1 MLSFSQHITEI
12 EEGVNDPAIFKAIFL
27 AGGPGSGK
35 SFIVGKTGLTSLG
48 FKVVNPDTAFEKALN
63 KAGLEMNPDNIFSV
77 KGQDIRGRAKEL
89 TNKQQELYVKGRL
102 GLVID
107 GTGKDANKIL
117 RQRGLLQK
125 LGYSTAMIL
134 VNTDKETALKR
145 NDARPRRLD
154 PKEVGKMW
162 DEVQSNL
169 GRYQQAFKKNFIIVD
184 NSDGKDYNKETLRAY
199 RLMSKFAK
207 AEPMNPIA
215 KKWIATQ
222 KEETNPRIPRKK
234 GQPANS
240 KKHSDLYTDEN
251 PRGTIHGL
259 GFKDVETAR
268 ASIKKI
274 ENSGRKHAHKIQA
287 AVAMEQRAREMGK
300 TAEAAIYRTYINKM
314 KKKTKEMNKSEDT
327 GGIGFQAKGYME
339 YHPKNN
345 KKFRKLTPFQ
355 TESYKSL
362 FLPEQKNTHMTH
374 IEDKVLYGGVKG
386 TREAINAL
394 RSIRDML
401 AGKSSTQ
408 MSVKWDGAPAIFCGE
423 DPTDGKFFVAKKG
436 IFAKSGAKVY
446 KSNADID
453 ADNSGDLAEKLKLAF
468 KHLKNLGIKDVI
480 QGDFL
485 YSKQDLNKTKI
496 DGKQYITFHP
506 NTIVYAVEAG
516 TEAAKR
522 ITKSQIGV
530 VWHTTYKG
538 KDFASMKASYGVKKI
553 PSSPAVW
560 SQDAELSGAGEATM
574 NEKETKEVTS
584 YLSTAGFLFNKV
596 AGDTLRELE
605 KNPKLAQL
613 IEQYNNTFVRAGQM
627 LPDSKKHTA
636 RLIRWIENKYK
647 KEIDKRKTAKGKQ
660 AQQDKLDSIL
670 KFFSPQNKVSL
681 VNMFDLQK
689 NIVLAKLKLINR
701 LNSISNID
709 AFVKTSKGYKTTGAE
724 GYVAID
730 KLGGGAVKLVD
741 RLEFSYNNFSPD
753 ILKGWDKPR

>member
-1 MLSFSQHITEI
+1 MISFLEHIAEV

-48 FKVVNPDTAFEKALN
+48 FKVVNSDTAFERAMN
-63 KAGLEMNPDNIFSV
+63 QAGMEMNPDNIFSV
-77 KGQDIRGRAKEL
+77 GGQDIRTKAKEL
-89 TNKQQELYVKGRL
+89 TAKQQMMYMKGRL

-107 GTGKDANKIL
+107 GTGRDADKII
-117 RQRGLLQK
+117 RQNEKLK
-125 LGYSTAMIL
+125 ELGYSTAMIF
-134 VNTDKETALKR
+134 VNTDKETALRR
-145 NDARPRRLD
+145 NMERARKLD
-154 PKEVGKMW
+154 PKEVAKMW
-162 DEVQSNL
+162 DNVQRNV
-169 GRYQQAFKKNFIIVD
+169 GKYQRAFKSRLTIVD
-184 NSDGKDYNKETLRAY
+184 NSDGKDYNKETTRAF
-199 RLMSKFAK
+199 RIMKQFADK
-207 AEPMNPIA
+207 KPMNPIA
-215 KKWIATQ
+215 QKWIKTQ

-268 ASIKKI
+268 ASVKKI
-274 ENSGRKHAHKIQA
+274 ENSGKKHAHKIQA

-314 KKKTKEMNKSEDT
+314 KKKTKEMNKED
-327 GGIGFQAKGYME
+327 YME

-345 KKFRKLTPFQ
+345 KKYRKLTPFQ

-362 FLPEQKNTHMTH
+362 FLPEEKNTHMTH

-401 AGKSSTQ
+401 AGKSSTK
-408 MSVKWDGAPAIFCGE
+408 MSVKWDGAPAVFCGE
-423 DPTDGKFFVAKKG
+423 DPSDGKFFVAKKG
-436 IFAKSGAKVY
+436 IFAKNPKVY

-453 ADNSGDLAEKLKLAF
+453 ADTSGDLAEKLKLAL

-485 YSKQDLNKTKI
+485 YSKQDLSKTKI

-522 ITKSQIGV
+522 ITKSQIGI

-605 KNPKLAQL
+605 KNPELARL

-647 KEIDKRKTAKGKQ
+647 KEMDKRKTAKGKQ
-660 AQQDKLDSIL
+660 TQQDKLDSIL
-670 KFFSPQNKVSL
+670 KFFSPQNRVSL

-701 LNSISNID
+701 LNNISNID
-709 AFVKTSKGYKTTGAE
+709 AFVKTPKGYKTTGAE

-741 RLEFSYNNFSPD
+741 RLEFSYNNFSPN